1 MKILFLPTRVYVQR
15 MSKRPCHESKC
26 QRQTWVLTLSNNSKF
41 GKEIYKWGMPMSAL
55 KALNPFKE
63 SFYGKW
69 KKKKVINILTT
80 FFISHK
86 SDIKTFLKL
95 IIN

>member
-15 MSKRPCHESKC
+15 MGKRPCHESKC
-26 QRQTWVLTLSNNSKF
+26 QIQTWVLTLSNNSKF
-41 GKEIYKWGMPMSAL
+41 GKEIYKWEMLMSAL
-55 KALNPFKE
+55 KAFNLFKE

-86 SDIKTFLKL
+86 SDIKTFLKW

>member
-41 GKEIYKWGMPMSAL
+41 GKEIYKWEMLTNAFRYL
-55 KALNPFKE
+55 IYL
-63 SFYGKW
+63 
-69 KKKKVINILTT
+69 KKVFMGNE
-80 FFISHK
+80 K
-86 SDIKTFLKL
+86 K
-95 IIN
+95 NN

>member
-41 GKEIYKWGMPMSAL
+41 GKEIYKWEMLTSAFRYL
-55 KALNPFKE
+55 IHL
-63 SFYGKW
+63 
-69 KKKKVINILTT
+69 KKVFMGNEK
-80 FFISHK
+80 K
-86 SDIKTFLKL
+86 S
-95 IIN
+95 N